1 MNMERVNLFGL
12 TTAILLGLGSA
23 ASSETVLVGT
33 AGIPS
38 GFGLSG
44 GSVGLTASGSFG
56 SPRNPPIDNTRF
68 DASASLLTGFGDPVS
83 GLGFQA
89 GLNVTSVRNFGE
101 SGYLTLGVHKMFQTN
116 EKGVFSVAL
125 NATHVAPWGN
135 ATVLDPG
142 YSLVGSY
149 LTSVSGRLAVF
160 SAGAATDTNANR
172 DVEGVIGMGIGIA
185 DAASFSVGQVGAK
198 SVVGMSFSPQWLGG
212 SSLSV
217 SVNHNHDTS
226 RNTLVVDLAR
236 VFNIN

>member
-1 MNMERVNLFGL
+1 MEHVSLLGL
-12 TTAILLGLGSA
+12 TTAMLLCFGSA
-23 ASSETVLVGT
+23 ASSETVLAAT

-44 GSVGLTASGSFG
+44 ESVALSASGSVG
-56 SPRNPPIDNTRF
+56 SPRNPPTDNTRF
-68 DASASLLTGFGDPVS
+68 DASASLLAGFGDPVV

-101 SGYLTLGVHKMFQTN
+101 SGYLTLGVHKMFQTS

-125 NATHVAPWGN
+125 NATHVGPWGN

-149 LTSVSGRLAVF
+149 LTSVNGHLAVF
-160 SAGAATDTNANR
+160 SAGAATDVNPDR
-172 DVEGVIGMGIGIA
+172 DLEPVVGMGIGIA
-185 DAASFSVGQVGAK
+185 DAVSFSVGQVGAK
-198 SVVGMSFSPQWLGG
+198 SVVGMSFAPQRLGG
-212 SSLSV
+212 GSISV
-217 SVNHNHDTS
+217 SVNHNHDSS

-236 VFNIN
+236 VISIK